1 MSTIDPTSDKDGGK
15 AIPPEKAATAPPP
28 SPARPAPPAHDTPS
42 AASHA
47 TPGED
52 SGGTVLAHKPTSG
65 PSHVPVHFGRRTL
78 VRVII
83 GAIVVTAGLVAIHLY
98 RAHEREKARTAL
110 SVNSQQVAG
119 QPPTVHVV
127 KVEAAGAGVSLT
139 LPGECSAFYEATIF
153 GRVNGYL
160 HKWNFDIGDHV
171 KEGDVLATIDT
182 PELDQEIKVA
192 QAKLASLQADVTLAQ
207 ATADFAKITNQR
219 FEAGAPEGVVSQQ
232 DADQK
237 KSELGV
243 SLAKLESAK
252 AQVELGTA
260 DVHRLQALAD
270 FKSVVSPFA
279 GVVTQRHTDIGD
291 LVTAGSTSN
300 TTPLF
305 TVAQSDTI
313 RVFVDVPQVARP
325 DISVGMT
332 ADVAAREFPGRAFH
346 GKVDRTAET
355 INPAAGTLKV
365 EVLAPNKDGTLL
377 PGMFVEVTFRSER
390 SHPPVVIPAGAML
403 LLVDGPHVAVVGE
416 DNCVH
421 LRPIKIARDLGDT
434 LEISDGLSGGETV
447 ALNLSNEVTDGQK
460 VTPVS
465 ATKPAAR
472 VAASPKEP
480 TEAGEQH

>member
-1 MSTIDPTSDKDGGK
+1 LSTIDPTSGKDGGK
-15 AIPPEKAATAPPP
+15 AV
-28 SPARPAPPAHDTPS
+28 PPAQ
-42 AASHA
+42 A
-47 TPGED
+47 TPTQG

-65 PSHVPVHFGRRTL
+65 PSHVPVHFGRRTI
-78 VRVII
+78 VRIII
-83 GAIVVTAGLVAIHLY
+83 GAVVVAAGLAAIHLY
-98 RAHEREKARTAL
+98 RVHEREKAQTELGVGAE
-110 SVNSQQVAG
+110 QVAG

-139 LPGECSAFYEATIF
+139 LPGQCSAFYEATIY

-160 HKWNFDIGDHV
+160 HKWNFDIGDRV

-252 AQVELGTA
+252 AQVQLGTA

-270 FKSVVSPFA
+270 FKSVLSPFA

-300 TTPLF
+300 TTALF
-305 TVAQSDTI
+305 TVTQSDTI

-325 DISVGMT
+325 GIGVGMT
-332 ADVAAREFPGRAFH
+332 ADVAAREFSGREFH
-346 GKVDRTAET
+346 GKVDRTAQA
-355 INPAAGTLKV
+355 INPAAGTLRV
-365 EVLAPNKDGTLL
+365 EVLAPNKEGTLL

-390 SHPPVVIPAGAML
+390 SHPPVVIPAGALL
-403 LLVDGPHVAVVGE
+403 LLVDGPHVAVVGA

-421 LRPIKIARDLGDT
+421 MRPIKISRDLGDT
-434 LEISDGLSGGETV
+434 IELSDGLSGGETI
-447 ALNLSNEVTDGQK
+447 ALNLSNQITDGQK
-460 VTPVS
+460 VAPVLTAKS
-465 ATKPAAR
+465 GNR

-480 TEAGEQH
+480 LDAGEQP

>member
-1 MSTIDPTSDKDGGK
+1 
-15 AIPPEKAATAPPP
+15 
-28 SPARPAPPAHDTPS
+28 
-42 AASHA
+42 
-47 TPGED
+47 
-52 SGGTVLAHKPTSG
+52 VLAHKPSSG
-65 PSHVPVHFGRRTL
+65 PSHVPVHFGRRTV

-83 GAIVVTAGLVAIHLY
+83 GAVAVTASLVAIHLF
-98 RAHEREKARTAL
+98 RAHEREKAQTERN
-110 SVNSQQVAG
+110 VISQQAAG

-139 LPGECSAFYEATIF
+139 LPGECRAFYEATIF

-160 HKWNFDIGDHV
+160 HMWNFDIGDHV

-260 DVHRLQALAD
+260 DVHRLQALAE
-270 FKSVVSPFA
+270 FKRVVSPFS

-291 LVTAGSTSN
+291 LVTAGSTSS

-305 TVAQSDTI
+305 SVAQSDTI

-325 DISVGMT
+325 GISVGMT
-332 ADVAAREFPGRAFH
+332 ADVAAREFPGRTFR
-346 GKVDRTAET
+346 GKVDRTSLA
-355 INPAAGTLKV
+355 INPAADTLKV

-390 SHPPVVIPAGAML
+390 SHPPVIIPAGALL
-403 LLVDGPHVAVVGE
+403 LLVDGPHVAVVDA
-416 DNCVH
+416 DNCVR

-434 LEISDGLSGGETV
+434 IEVSEGLSGGETI
-447 ALNLSNEVTDGQK
+447 ALNLSDQITDGQK
-460 VTPVS
+460 VSPVLT
-465 ATKPAAR
+465 TKSGNR
-472 VAASPKEP
+472 VAANLKESPE
-480 TEAGEQH
+480 TGEQP